1 MVNPSRRR
9 PMVDRLMSLYS
20 ANERHACQ
28 VFCVKRETYR
38 YQSSLYLLVRLNQQ
52 PDLLFGPQYGLEAKP
67 NQATSQSSRRCS
79 CIVETPH
86 PCGLSWA
93 FQIAE
98 VPPST
103 DNSTPFT

>member
-79 CIVETPH
+79 
-86 PCGLSWA
+86 
-93 FQIAE
+93 
-98 VPPST
+98 
-103 DNSTPFT
+103 

>member
-1 MVNPSRRR
+1 
-9 PMVDRLMSLYS
+9 MSLYL

-28 VFCVKRETYR
+28 VFCVTRETYR
-38 YQSSLYLLVRLNQQ
+38 YQSSLYPLVRLDQQ
-52 PDLLFGPQYGLEAKP
+52 SDLLFGPQYGLEAKP
-67 NQATSQSSRRCS
+67 VQALRSHRDAVIESF
-79 CIVETPH
+79 ETPH